1 MKRHYN
7 WCDKFSCINISVK
20 RFALLLGLA
29 FRGGV
34 FFYTGTAEPARGI
47 SPSILEGVPAGGV
60 VILKYQNSLWKTT
73 IIKDHY
79 IHNLLENSELTGFE
93 RIRFGIVIELDGDSH
108 NEKTD
113 YYSQR
118 DNLYNIISK
127 MKDAYITTPACGHP
141 FLKRRGV
148 FATALVVRKTELISN
163 RKFDKHL

>member
-1 MKRHYN
+1 M
-7 WCDKFSCINISVK
+7 
-20 RFALLLGLA
+20 
-29 FRGGV
+29 
-34 FFYTGTAEPARGI
+34 PARDI

-73 IIKDHY
+73 IINYIRIKDHY

-118 DNLYNIISK
+118 DNLYIISK
-127 MKDAYITTPACGHP
+127 M
-141 FLKRRGV
+141 
-148 FATALVVRKTELISN
+148 N
-163 RKFDKHL
+163 